1 MPKIIAE
8 VSIVPIGTGETGV
21 SRFVAAAIKA
31 LEPIAETHHLRY
43 QVGPMG
49 TALEGELDAIW
60 QAVRAM
66 QEAMVAEGAQRLLT
80 TLRIDDR
87 RDKPENLE
95 RKVQVVAE
103 KGAKVERR

>member
-1 MPKIIAE
+1 MPKVIAE

-21 SRFVAAAIKA
+21 SKFVAAAVKA
-31 LEPIAETHHLRY
+31 LEAIAETHHLRY

-49 TALEGELDAIW
+49 TAIEGELEAVW

-66 QEAMVAEGAQRLLT
+66 QEAMVTEGAKRLLT

-87 RDKPENLE
+87 RDKPESLE
-95 RKVQVVAE
+95 RKVQAVAE
-103 KGAKVERR
+103 QGAKVERR

>member
-1 MPKIIAE
+1 MPKVVAE
-8 VSIVPIGTGETGV
+8 VSIVPVGTKDTGV

-31 LEPIAETHHLRY
+31 LAQVAETQGLRY

-49 TALEGELDAIW
+49 TAIEGDLDAVW

-66 QEAMVAEGAQRLLT
+66 QEAVIAEGAQRILT

-95 RKVQVVAE
+95 RKVCAVAE
-103 KGAKVERR
+103 QGAPIERR

>member
-1 MPKIIAE
+1 
-8 VSIVPIGTGETGV
+8 
-21 SRFVAAAIKA
+21 
-31 LEPIAETHHLRY
+31 
-43 QVGPMG
+43 
-49 TALEGELDAIW
+49 LDAIW

-66 QEAMVAEGAQRLLT
+66 QEAMIAEGAQRLLT